1 MPAVV
6 PLLPSSVLPDYK
18 HYTPEYNLDDLVRD
32 IKAYLGTS
40 GGISSAEVDN
50 EYLISLAQKY
60 ISDPNDWARY
70 FYNDTSKNYTRNA
83 IENINL
89 KANILLLVWNPGK
102 GSPVHDH
109 ANAHCIM
116 KILAGTL
123 QETVYRIPDQESDR
137 GPLEIKSDKRHTMN
151 DVTYISDDIG
161 LHRVYNPS
169 SDQVAVSL
177 HRELSIKLRGW
188 NRADRV
194 LVYTPPN
201 AADYGYNVYNEAT
214 GKACFVPQAKSVP
227 QKE

>member
-6 PLLPSSVLPDYK
+6 PILPLSVLPDYS

-40 GGISSAEVDN
+40 GGISSADVDN

-60 ISDPNDWARY
+60 ISDPNDWAQY

-83 IENINL
+83 IENINQ

-123 QETVYRIPDQESDR
+123 QETVYRIPDQASER
-137 GPLEIKSDKRHTMN
+137 APLEIKSDTRHTMN
-151 DVTYISDDIG
+151 DVAYISDDIG

-177 HRELSIKLRGW
+177 HL
-188 NRADRV
+188 
-194 LVYTPPN
+194 YTPPN

>member
-83 IENINL
+83 IENINQ
-89 KANILLLVWNPGK
+89 KANIVCYFYSFLLYTT
-102 GSPVHDH
+102 
-109 ANAHCIM
+109 M
-116 KILAGTL
+116 F
-123 QETVYRIPDQESDR
+123 R
-137 GPLEIKSDKRHTMN
+137 GQ
-151 DVTYISDDIG
+151 G
-161 LHRVYNPS
+161 
-169 SDQVAVSL
+169 
-177 HRELSIKLRGW
+177 
-188 NRADRV
+188 
-194 LVYTPPN
+194 
-201 AADYGYNVYNEAT
+201 
-214 GKACFVPQAKSVP
+214 
-227 QKE
+227 